1 MGSINFLERE
11 IKVTGV
17 MASASYLCDVITQGE
32 IDICGISEHWLSPN
46 NLYFLDTISND
57 YNYHAVCDNDLYS
70 CKTRKVGKGGVA
82 ILWNNRYDNYV
93 VPLNID
99 SDRIVGIQL
108 QNSPGDFVF
117 IFQVY
122 LPCSNHNIEKY
133 NDCIAL
139 LYDLHSSFCDHGL
152 TVCIGDFNARVFTP
166 NYCTREKK
174 NC

>member
-82 ILWNNRYDNYV
+82 FY
-93 VPLNID
+93 
-99 SDRIVGIQL
+99 GIT
-108 QNSPGDFVF
+108 DMT
-117 IFQVY
+117 IT
-122 LPCSNHNIEKY
+122 
-133 NDCIAL
+133 
-139 LYDLHSSFCDHGL
+139 LY
-152 TVCIGDFNARVFTP
+152 R
-166 NYCTREKK
+166 
-174 NC
+174 